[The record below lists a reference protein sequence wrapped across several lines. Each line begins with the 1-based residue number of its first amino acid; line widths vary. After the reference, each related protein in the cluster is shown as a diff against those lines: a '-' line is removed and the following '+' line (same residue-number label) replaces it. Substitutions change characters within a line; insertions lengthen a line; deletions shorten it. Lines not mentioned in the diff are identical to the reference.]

1 MITTIL
7 ILYISALTSTI
18 VAVWCAAIVQRLRT
32 KHLRRL
38 EEVLSQR
45 YMRIVTAIILS
56 DDSLPYRFPML
67 EYRGARE
74 ILARVLAVAS
84 RSVYGPDTAII
95 GRIAINNGID
105 IWLLHK
111 TRHSRG
117 FRRAYYI
124 SLLAALPLTSGII
137 DQVARYD
144 NDKNRF
150 VRFYTLLI
158 RISNDTSSALR
169 SLAEFKESLNDF
181 EIAEI
186 MAMLRRGLLPVA
198 CEPLLASNSR
208 NLRILGLN
216 IAREFGVEE
225 TKPLLLEIA
234 ASEDDTEIAQTAIYA
249 LVAMRSSLANRRI
262 AASIRNMPT
271 AERRTLCRHLALEG
285 YSASALG
292 RLFGAQ
298 DGQFAKHL
306 VATYK
311 SRIICTPQL

>member
-7 ILYISALTSTI
+7 ILYISALTSAI
-18 VAVWCAAIVQRLRT
+18 VAVWCAAILRRLRARR
-32 KHLRRL
+32 LRRL

-56 DDSLPYRFPML
+56 NESLPYRFPML

-74 ILARVLAVAS
+74 IFARVLAVAS

-111 TRHSRG
+111 IRHSKG
-117 FRRAYYI
+117 YRRAYYI
-124 SLLAALPLTSGII
+124 SLLAALPITSGIV

-169 SLAEFKESLNDF
+169 SLAEFKEPLNDF

-234 ASEDDTEIAQTAIYA
+234 VSEDDAEIAQTAIYA

-262 AASIRNMPT
+262 ATSIRNMPT
-271 AERRTLCRHLALEG
+271 DERRTLCRRLALEG
-285 YSASALG
+285 YSASALR

-298 DGQFAKHL
+298 DGKFAEHL

-311 SRIICTPQL
+311 CRIICTPQL

>member
-7 ILYISALTSTI
+7 ILYISALTSAI
-18 VAVWCAAIVQRLRT
+18 VAVWCAAILRRLRARR
-32 KHLRRL
+32 LRRL

-56 DDSLPYRFPML
+56 NESLPYRFPML

-74 ILARVLAVAS
+74 IFARVLAVAS

-111 TRHSRG
+111 IRHSKG
-117 FRRAYYI
+117 YRRAYYI
-124 SLLAALPLTSGII
+124 SLLAALPITSGIV

-169 SLAEFKESLNDF
+169 SLAEFKEPLNDF

-198 CEPLLASNSR
+198 CAPLLASNSR

-234 ASEDDTEIAQTAIYA
+234 VSEDDAEIAQTAIYA

-262 AASIRNMPT
+262 ATSIRNMPT
-271 AERRTLCRHLALEG
+271 DERRTLCRRLALEG
-285 YSASALG
+285 YSASALR

-298 DGQFAKHL
+298 DGKFAEHL

-311 SRIICTPQL
+311 CRIICTPQL